1 MRELAP
7 AFDSSHKDA
16 TKAAARCRTSK
27 GSNQI
32 CSNESCFFVDDLHN
46 ALYSHSSGSHAK
58 SNRPPVDNDSGMREL
73 TPEEIT
79 PNLNYYAMDPLYDP
93 DAVLGWAGTRVEEK
107 INRGMLALNIGDG
120 SVYLGWRLLK
130 SDPEDVAFNVYRSN
144 AGGPAI
150 GLNGSPLTGTTD
162 FIDDGLLPR
171 HKIVQVYNQGS
182 GATRGQPFS
191 QTIVEIFSSE
201 SGLPGS
207 RCAR

>member
-1 MRELAP
+1 LLP
-7 AFDSSHKDA
+7 PSTHH
-16 TKAAARCRTSK
+16 TKTQQRRQLAAALPKGVIRFVQTSRVFLLMICTMPSIATLQDRT
-27 GSNQI
+27 Q
-32 CSNESCFFVDDLHN
+32 
-46 ALYSHSSGSHAK
+46 K
-58 SNRPPVDNDSGMREL
+58 SNRPPVDSDSGMREL